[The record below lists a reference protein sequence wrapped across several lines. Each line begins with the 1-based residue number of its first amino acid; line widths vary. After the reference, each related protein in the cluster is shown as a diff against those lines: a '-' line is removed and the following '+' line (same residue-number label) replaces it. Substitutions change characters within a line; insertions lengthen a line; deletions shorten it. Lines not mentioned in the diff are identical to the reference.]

1 MENIQA
7 VIFDMDGVLLDS
19 ESVSDRTW
27 HIVSDEL
34 NLKNI
39 DLALNACRGQNTN
52 DMKDTLR
59 SFYGVQFNADF
70 FIERVNSLFYEI
82 EKNEGIPLKEGA
94 SEALEYL
101 SKKYRIS
108 LASSTYSEAVKRQMT
123 TANLIHYFES
133 ITTGD
138 MVLHSKP
145 NPEIYE
151 MACKSLSL
159 LPECCVA
166 IEDSPNGIRSA
177 IRAGL
182 SCIMIPDK
190 IEPNEEIRKLTSY
203 ILPSLS
209 MIKSVL

>member
-70 FIERVNSLFYEI
+70 FIERVNSLFYKI

-108 LASSTYSEAVKRQMT
+108 LASSTYGEAVKRQMT

-159 LPECCVA
+159 LPEHCVA

-177 IRAGL
+177 VRAGL

-190 IEPNEEIRKLTSY
+190 IEPNEEIRKLAAH